1 MKTGHNLLYGRLA
14 WVFPILSPQ
23 KTYLKETALFS
34 RLIRTHARRPVKTL
48 LHLGCGAGHNDFIFK
63 KSFTVAGVDR
73 SRAMLRRA
81 KKLNPEAVYRR
92 ADMRTVRLS
101 RTFDAVAIVDSLDYI
116 TTRKDLKSVFRTAH
130 RHLNPGGVLFF
141 LLETT
146 RDTFRPN
153 RINSW
158 TTQASGLTGAFIELS
173 FVSGRPGTTYEKAMV
188 FLIRKG
194 TKVKVYTDLHRF
206 GLFQRKQVLRLLR
219 ETGFRA
225 RCVFYKPSSE
235 ALEPNASNAQARHPM
250 FFAVKPLT

>member
-14 WVFPILSPQ
+14 WVFPILGPQ

-34 RLIRTHARRPVKTL
+34 RLIRAQALRPVKTF

-63 KSFTVAGVDR
+63 RSFKLTGIDL
-73 SRAMLRRA
+73 SPAMLRRA

-92 ADMRTVRLS
+92 ADMRTVRLN
-101 RTFDAVAIVDSLDYI
+101 RAFDAVAAVDSLDYI
-116 TTRKDLKSVFRTAH
+116 TTRKDLRSVFRTAY

-146 RDTFRPN
+146 KESFRPN
-153 RINSW
+153 RVTSW

-173 FVSGRPGTTYEKAMV
+173 FASGRAATTYEKAMV

-206 GLFQRKQVLRLLR
+206 GLFRREQVLKLLR
-219 ETGFRA
+219 ETGFKA
-225 RCVFYKPSSE
+225 RCLLYKPPGE
-235 ALEPNASNAQARHPM
+235 ALEAGAADAQARYFM
-250 FFAVKPLT
+250 FFAVKPLA